1 MNKPHRKP
9 HFLSAVLLLMT
20 GAEGLL
26 FLLMF
31 LRLHPGELNAFSGAS
46 LVALLW
52 ACAAALLFAAGVCV
66 LSGRPRALVWIDK
79 TKRFFS
85 AQNAWAR
92 WLVPGF
98 LALYLAAST
107 GIIKLWGAANPLLVQ
122 LAEPAGRWFFLAA
135 IQTVLILVFA
145 RETPAFR
152 GFRKPAALILAGI
165 ALLWLLV
172 VSTRIGLEPD
182 NRYWNVAGVPILINQ
197 LGLILFL
204 ALFGIFLY
212 GLLSRKPTINLH
224 RREILLDLLAC
235 LILWVGAAWFWQ
247 QAPFSNSY
255 FAKGVFPP
263 NQDFYPYSDAALSD
277 LGGQYMLIGKGL
289 EYPYFTEKP
298 LYALFLGLLHH
309 FVGQSY
315 LQTTTW
321 QMICFAIF
329 PVLLYILGKQL
340 HNRLF
345 GLAVALFSVAKE
357 YNAISSTV
365 KISVSNSRLYL
376 SEFPTMILITALAV
390 ALVAWFK
397 SRDEKSA
404 WPLVAGGLLGLAAM
418 VRTNPLILIPVGILF
433 ALWVYRGRL
442 KQYWAQALLFLAGI
456 LLVMGPWLAFNTIK
470 YGTDPF
476 TYKITAVIQTRF
488 FHREQEPAPTGI
500 MLHDGI
506 FQRKQLVNPADG
518 KPADDAPLDA
528 RTGVVSLTLGHFFN
542 NEIKS
547 LFTLP
552 FMLYPNKLPIVLDLP
567 YWQEPIVWRGELPV
581 STFLAFVLNLILIG
595 LGIAISWKSNGAA
608 GLVPLAINLG
618 YFASNAL
625 ARTSG
630 SRYLLPADWTL
641 YFYFLLPL
649 IMLYENGAH
658 LRSTPPENH
667 LGEKDNRAKA
677 RRSPASIAACAVLL
691 FGVGSAVPLINLSYP
706 ELYSRQQTEE
716 NKSML
721 LSNPIAL
728 TQAGLPEQV
737 KLLMQKE
744 NALLFEGRMLYPRYR
759 DFSLN
764 GETGLILTVL
774 RPELTHV
781 FIAVNP
787 EELTYLEPGKDMIVL
802 GCQRDGYVEG
812 LAAYLPAQQILLRST
827 NPDLIDSCP

>member
-1 MNKPHRKP
+1 MNILHRKP

-26 FLLMF
+26 FLSIF
-31 LRLHPGELNAFSGAS
+31 LHQHPGKLNAFSGAS
-46 LVALLW
+46 LVTLLW

-85 AQNAWAR
+85 AQNTWAR

-107 GIIKLWGAANPLLVQ
+107 GMIKLWGAANSLLLQ
-122 LAEPAGRWFFLAA
+122 LAEPVGRWFFLSA

-152 GFRKPAALILAGI
+152 GIRRPAALILAGI

-172 VSTRIGLEPD
+172 MSTRIGLEPD

-212 GLLSRKPTINLH
+212 GLLSRKPTNNLH

-255 FAKGVFPP
+255 FAQGVFPP

-357 YNAISSTV
+357 YNAIFSTF

-397 SRDEKSA
+397 HRDEKSP
-404 WPLVAGGLLGLAAM
+404 WPLFAGGLLGLAAM
-418 VRTNPLILIPVGILF
+418 VRTNPLVLIPVGLLF
-433 ALWVYRGRL
+433 ALWVYRRRM
-442 KQYWAQALLFLAGI
+442 KQFWAHALLFLAGI
-456 LLVMGPWLAFNTIK
+456 LLVMGPWLAFNTIE

-488 FHREQEPAPTGI
+488 FQREQEPAPIG
-500 MLHDGI
+500 LKQHDSTLFGELPVI
-506 FQRKQLVNPADG
+506 PPDV
-518 KPADDAPLDA
+518 KPVEDAPLSA
-528 RTGVVSLTLGHFFN
+528 RMGIIGSTLGHFFN

-552 FMLYPNKLPIVLDLP
+552 FMLYPNELTPVLDLP

-581 STFLAFVLNLILIG
+581 STFLAFALNLILIG
-595 LGIAISWKSNGAA
+595 LGIALSWKNNGAA
-608 GLVPLAINLG
+608 GLVPLVINLG

-630 SRYLLPADWTL
+630 SRYLLPGDWTL

-649 IMLYENGAH
+649 IVLYENGAH
-658 LRSTPPENH
+658 LRSVPPEDQ
-667 LGEKDNRAKA
+667 LGKKDSPVKA
-677 RRSPASIAACAVLL
+677 RRSPVSIAACAVLL

-706 ELYSRQQTEE
+706 ELYSRQQPEE
-716 NKSML
+716 SKSIL
-721 LSNPIAL
+721 LSNPIGL
-728 TQAGLPEQV
+728 TQADLPEQV
-737 KLLMQKE
+737 NLLMQKE
-744 NALLFEGRMLYPRYR
+744 NGLLFEGRMLYPRYR
-759 DFSLN
+759 DFGLN

-774 RPELTHV
+774 RPELTQV
-781 FIAVNP
+781 FFAFDP
-787 EELTYLEPGKDMIVL
+787 EELTYLVAGKDIVVL

-812 LAAYLPAQQILLRST
+812 LAAYLPGQQILLRST
-827 NPDLIDSCP
+827 NLDLIDSCP